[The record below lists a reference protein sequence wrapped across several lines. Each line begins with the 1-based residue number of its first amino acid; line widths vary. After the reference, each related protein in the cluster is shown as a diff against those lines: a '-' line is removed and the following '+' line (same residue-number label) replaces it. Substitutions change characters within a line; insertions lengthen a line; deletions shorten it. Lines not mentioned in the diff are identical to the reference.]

1 MAGRPS
7 RPAAAQIAKRR
18 ADAIQ
23 LRLAGLDYLTI
34 GKKLAADP
42 AINSTRTPYP
52 AGYGIERYE
61 AGEEPP
67 KDAALA
73 EVVKQDLHRVMRQ
86 RRTKVNESADA
97 LRDLQ
102 DERLN
107 RLMAGLWNSAASG
120 DVAAVDRVLKIME
133 RQARLHGLDAPVK
146 SEVTGA
152 GGAPIQ
158 LQPVTDSD
166 REAAVQSIVSFRADR
181 EESAKAL
188 ELLGDAADVADDSGE
203 GTGLEDFDEDEPVDA
218 ELVDAE
224 LGDGVAS

>member
-42 AINSTRTPYP
+42 AINSTKVAYP

-73 EVVKQDLHRVMRQ
+73 EIVKQDIHRVMRQ
-86 RRTKVNESADA
+86 RRTKLDENANE
-97 LRDLQ
+97 LRALQ

-107 RLMAGLWNSAASG
+107 RLLAGLWNSAATG

-133 RQARLHGLDAPVK
+133 RQARLHGLDAPTK
-146 SEVTGA
+146 TEVTGE
-152 GGAPIQ
+152 GGAPIR
-158 LQPVTDSD
+158 LQAVTEAD
-166 REAAVQSIVSFRADR
+166 REAAVQSIVSFRADKA
-181 EESAKAL
+181 EAADAL
-188 ELLGDAADVADDSGE
+188 ELLAATGEEADESGDGDGLDDFDDDADNEDAA
-203 GTGLEDFDEDEPVDA
+203 VDA
-218 ELVDAE
+218 EV
-224 LGDGVAS
+224 VSP